1 MDRPFHAAKVV
12 GQLGITNERLL
23 RNNIRAVQRR
33 LKIVHKAVGKVDGL
47 LRGDVVLD
55 VIPREQ
61 LRTMGIKIVLL
72 LGIFSVVTLAVTV
85 LLRSDEGS
93 GKSS

>member
-1 MDRPFHAAKVV
+1 MARSLPSILRLAAA
-12 GQLGITNERLL
+12 L
-23 RNNIRAVQRR
+23 AVAF
-33 LKIVHKAVGKVDGL
+33 LGL
-47 LRGDVVLD
+47 LAALVVLD

-72 LGIFSVVTLAVTV
+72 LGIFSVVTLAVTM